1 MVTEPEL
8 AEPEGDIPRDETL
21 ETGRVPALAAL
32 HTSLLSGCS
41 CRRTFLE
48 RELPPPEEPMLE
60 ATIDFIAQYGRVVRE
75 GRGVPNYRG
84 ARLPL
89 QNVRID
95 VDRLQELL
103 VACSY
108 PDLQFL
114 DYLR

>member
-1 MVTEPEL
+1 M
-8 AEPEGDIPRDETL
+8 
-21 ETGRVPALAAL
+21 AAL

-41 CRRTFLE
+41 WRRPFLE

-95 VDRLQELL
+95 VERLQELL

-114 DYLR
+114 DYLRQESQHLT

>member
-1 MVTEPEL
+1 M
-8 AEPEGDIPRDETL
+8 
-21 ETGRVPALAAL
+21 AAL
-32 HTSLLSGCS
+32 HTSLLPGCS
-41 CRRTFLE
+41 WRSTFLE
-48 RELPPPEEPMLE
+48 WELPPPEEPMME
-60 ATIDFIAQYGRVVRE
+60 ATFDFIAQYGRVVRE
-75 GRGVPNYRG
+75 GADVPNYRG

-103 VACSY
+103 VACNY